1 MNNFYIYIVSSN
13 SRRIYIGM
21 TNSLERRIYE
31 HKNKVIKGFTARYYM
46 ERLVYYEVFSSAQQ
60 VIDRETELKGL
71 LREKKLALIN
81 GMNPEWK
88 DLSEG
93 WR

>member
-1 MNNFYIYIVSSN
+1 
-13 SRRIYIGM
+13 M